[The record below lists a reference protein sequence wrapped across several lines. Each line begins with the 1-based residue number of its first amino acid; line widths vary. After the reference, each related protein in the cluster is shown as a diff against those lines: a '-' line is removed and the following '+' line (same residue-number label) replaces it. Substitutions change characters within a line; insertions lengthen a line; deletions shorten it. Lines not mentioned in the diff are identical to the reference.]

1 MASTGFKDTTR
12 LALSNTEMAEDMVSL
27 NRENIEKS
35 IEEVSISLDAL
46 LSGDYKTQIRKIQ
59 EFRKNLYP

>member
-1 MASTGFKDTTR
+1 
-12 LALSNTEMAEDMVSL
+12 MAEDMVSL